1 MSPKAS
7 KGRNK
12 KSEIVP
18 VAVSELPPL
27 RYDPLEASFNALHR
41 AGMVGLALQ
50 IEAMRKRNETL
61 PEEDVTPVPHLE
73 WIEDGRGIEV
83 TFTMQ
88 SFDAVLQERYLGET
102 LVNDKPA
109 KKKKGKAAS
118 DKQEVVKT
126 VLIPRLRYLEVLG
139 ADQKLQKDIRSAYLG
154 SFFSI
159 YKERESFFSVTKEKK
174 TLAER
179 INSLWATIASEG
191 AADIQKSSL
200 PNVVGNNL
208 KGTSLHE
215 RGKDALLLHFWS
227 LASWFF
233 KPKSLKYDKNEK
245 RIIDAWLPPVIV
257 VPDVSHVQDFFDYI
271 KSTYSRQFEPV
282 ISTHLEAALAFYIA
296 PSIAHGQA
304 ITREIKSEMNQL
316 VNGASVFVYRPGKQP
331 EVVGVFNETYDDTT
345 LQEYRD
351 LLGRDLKSLPYRAL
365 RVENLLAG
373 RVWYDGFNKL
383 VDQWPLELFVPVKE
397 RGEDGAYKLREKACE
412 LAQDLATDFRYFA
425 EKEDEMEV
433 EIKDAAASVP
443 TLIDELVTNY
453 LNWRVYNKGQNPPD
467 KEEMIEIFKKKKDSL
482 LEEETGTLGRFNQL
496 RSKVVNQEFV
506 DFRGATDK
514 QRFAELFITRLF
526 EADFHTTPEQREMLR
541 PFYEGSQWESGR
553 WLTLM
558 AISAA
563 GAPRRNKKQA
573 SWNANEGNSGEESTQ
588 GKGSET

>member
-1 MSPKAS
+1 MSPRAS

-12 KSEIVP
+12 KSEIVT

-27 RYDPLEASFNALHR
+27 RYDPLDTSFNALHR

-50 IEAMRKRNETL
+50 IEAMRKRNEML
-61 PEEDVTPVPHLE
+61 PEEDVVSVPDLK
-73 WIEDGRGIEV
+73 WIEAGRGIEV

-88 SFDAVLQERYLGET
+88 SFDAVLQERYLGEAW
-102 LVNDKPA
+102 VNDKTA
-109 KKKKGKAAS
+109 
-118 DKQEVVKT
+118 KT
-126 VLIPRLRYLEVLG
+126 VLMPRLRYLEVLG
-139 ADQKLQKDIRSAYLG
+139 ADQKIQKDIRSAYLG

-159 YKERESFFSVTKEKK
+159 YQERESFFSVTKEKK

-179 INSLWATIASEG
+179 INTLWAAIASEG

-208 KGTSLHE
+208 KGASLHE

-271 KSTYSRQFEPV
+271 KGTYSRQFEPV
-282 ISTHLEAALAFYIA
+282 ISTHLEAALAFYVA
-296 PSIAHGQA
+296 PSIAHSQA
-304 ITREIKSEMNQL
+304 ITREIKSEINQL
-316 VNGASVFVYRPGKQP
+316 VNGATVFVYRPGKQP
-331 EVVGVFNETYDDTT
+331 EVVGVFNETYDDAT

-397 RGEDGAYKLREKACE
+397 RGEDGIYKLREKAHE
-412 LAQDLATDFRYFA
+412 LVQDLAANFKYFA
-425 EKEDEMEV
+425 EKEDEMSDV
-433 EIKDAAASVP
+433 ETSVP
-443 TLIDELVTNY
+443 TLIDRLVTRY
-453 LNWRVYNKGQNPPD
+453 LWWHVFNKGQRPPD
-467 KEEMIEIFKKKKDSL
+467 EQKVRDISEKRTQNIALSKDESDIYRDYEEKYAK
-482 LEEETGTLGRFNQL
+482 G
-496 RSKVVNQEFV
+496 VNQEFV
-506 DFRGATDK
+506 DFRGATD
-514 QRFAELFITRLF
+514 QPRFAELFIARLF
-526 EADFHTTPEQREMLR
+526 EAESYTTPAQREMLR
-541 PFYEGSQWESGR
+541 PFYDGELWESGR
-553 WLTLM
+553 WLVLM

-563 GAPRRNKKQA
+563 GANLRYRAQK
-573 SWNANEGNSGEESTQ
+573 ST
-588 GKGSET
+588 KTDSVTAKPKN